1 MFEYLDKLN
10 EEQRLAATHID
21 GPLLIIA
28 GAGSGKTTTLI
39 NRVAYMV
46 DRGIAPESILL
57 LTFTNAAA
65 DNMKKRASNLSNPS
79 CKNITA
85 STYHSFCAEIV
96 RKYAAF
102 VEVNKDFVIMTPSEE
117 LEAFK
122 LCKSELGFGKFK
134 DFPQSKDVMEV
145 VSGCLNKMEDV
156 YSVLETILDEKGA
169 IIKDAVIKVV
179 KRLVE
184 YKKENNLMS
193 YDDLLVKMEEL
204 LRNEDIRDLLE
215 ERYQYVMVDEYQD
228 TNKIQEKIVF
238 ALTREKKNLVVVGD
252 DYQCWHKDSLVV
264 TKDGVKN
271 IEDLK
276 VGDEVQT
283 ILKGK
288 VDFSQ
293 VTNKSKHFSKTIKII
308 TESGKEIQVT
318 KSHKMFAS
326 QPCFEDGYYVYLM
339 YRKDKGFRIG
349 ITTGGK
355 TNSIGIRTQSER
367 AEKLWFL
374 GRYEFQNDAHYYEGL
389 LSLRYQIPQLPF
401 YSNGRELRTTQEGID
416 KIFEEFGQNG
426 FKLLDDFE
434 MSFDY
439 PNFVPQGT
447 VRGLESKKNV
457 YLQMDAGHKTN
468 SVSYESE
475 GVRIRN
481 NFSNYKDAL
490 YFANELVEKYDAN
503 FIERLFIE
511 NRIFLKT
518 ILAANLTPTMMIP
531 VEENGVIKLEK
542 VVSVSDVSGELNE
555 VYHIEVSQT
564 GILIANQ
571 IASHNCIYAFR
582 CADINN
588 IIDFP
593 KKIGGCKQIVIDKNY
608 RSSKEILDVANE
620 IMDAYANFGYP
631 KNMKDNGKTSE
642 KVIFVKPGKCDEEA
656 DLIFESIKKWR
667 DSGRNLSEYAVLARK
682 SKSSSLLEVKLAKEG
697 IEYEKLGGLKFL
709 EHECI
714 VDMLAIFKAI
724 SNPSDE
730 LSWFHLLDILPGIG
744 EVYAHKVMNDLKDGT
759 LDREDS
765 PWKKKK
771 FYEDLVSL
779 RAFVE
784 EMRSNND
791 LEYVFD
797 NSTSYYINI
806 RNIKI
811 ENMVVKNEEYREQAR
826 EQLKDDIETI
836 GILKDIAME
845 YDNLVEFLDSIVL
858 DANVEI
864 PTEGKVIIS
873 TIHSAKG
880 LEWEHVD
887 LMDCMDDIFPIKS
900 GTEFEQMEDLRCLY
914 VALTRAKDEEVIYA
928 PNFAM
933 ICGKEYN
940 KVSPFLATCFEKK
953 LFKVDANTNLHL
965 RNGGKKVYLN
975 VNFHEKETAKS
986 YGAKWDSFTRC
997 WFIPEDHKNAPIL
1010 IRMFGQAIIR

>member
-10 EEQRLAATHID
+10 EEQKKAAMHID

-46 DRGIAPESILL
+46 DRGIDAESILL

-65 DNMKKRASNLSNPS
+65 DNMKKRASNLSNPD
-79 CKNITA
+79 CKKITA

-96 RKYAAF
+96 RKYASF
-102 VEVNKDFVIMTPSEE
+102 VGVKKDFVILTPSEE

-122 LCKSELGFGKFK
+122 LCKSELGYGKFK
-134 DFPQSKDVMEV
+134 DFPQSKDVMDV
-145 VSGCLNKMEDV
+145 VSTCLNKMEDV
-156 YSVLETILDEKGA
+156 YSVLDDVLEEKGE
-169 IIKDAVIKVV
+169 IIKDAVKKVV

-238 ALTREKKNLVVVGD
+238 ALTRDKKNLVVVGD
-252 DYQCWHKDSLVV
+252 DYQCWHKDSVV
-264 TKDGVKN
+264 ITRDGVKKIKDLN
-271 IEDLK
+271 I
-276 VGDEVQT
+276 GDEVQT

-288 VDFSQ
+288 VDFSK
-293 VTNKSKHFSKTIKII
+293 VTNKSHHLAKTIKIT
-308 TESGKEIQVT
+308 TESGKEIKVT
-318 KSHKMFAS
+318 REHKMFAS
-326 QPCFEDGYYVYLM
+326 QPDFSKGYYVYLM

-355 TNSIGIRTQSER
+355 TKNVGIRTQSER

-374 GRYEFQNDAHYYEGL
+374 GRYETKYEAHYYENKF
-389 LSLRYQIPQLPF
+389 SLEYKIPQVPF
-401 YSNGRELRTTQEGID
+401 YSNGRDLRVRQDEIN
-416 KIFEEFGQNG
+416 KIFQEFGQNG
-426 FKLLDDFE
+426 FKLLEDFG
-434 MSFDY
+434 MSFEY
-439 PNFVPQGT
+439 PNFIPQGT

-457 YLQMDAGHKTN
+457 YLQMDASHKTN
-468 SVSYESE
+468 NVSYESG
-475 GVRIRN
+475 GVRVRKYFN
-481 NFSNYKDAL
+481 SYKDAL
-490 YFANELVEKYDAN
+490 FFANELVEKYNAN
-503 FIERLFIE
+503 FIERLFVE
-511 NRIFLKT
+511 NRTFLKT
-518 ILAANLTPTMMIP
+518 IPASNLTPTMMIP
-531 VEENGVIKLEK
+531 VEENGIVKLEK
-542 VVSVSDVSGELNE
+542 IVSICNESEDLEE

-571 IASHNCIYAFR
+571 IASHNCIYSFR
-582 CADINN
+582 AADINN

-608 RSSKEILDVANE
+608 RSSKEILNVANE

-631 KNMKDNGKTSE
+631 KIMKDNGKSNE
-642 KVIFVKPGKCDEEA
+642 KVTFVKPGRCDEES

-806 RNIKI
+806 RNTKI

-826 EQLKDDIETI
+826 EQLKDDVETI
-836 GILKDIAME
+836 GILKDIAMG

-914 VALTRAKDEEVIYA
+914 VALTRAKDEEVVYA

-933 ICGKEYN
+933 ICGKEYH

-953 LFKVDANTNLHL
+953 LFKVDASTNIHL

-975 VNFHEKETAKS
+975 VSFHEKETAKS
-986 YGAKWDSFTRC
+986 YGAKWDSLLRC
-997 WFIPEDHKNAPIL
+997 WFIPEDHKNAPML

>member
-10 EEQRLAATHID
+10 EEQKKAATHID

-65 DNMKKRASNLSNPS
+65 DNMKKRASKLSDPN
-79 CKNITA
+79 CKKITA
-85 STYHSFCAEIV
+85 STYHSFCAENV
-96 RKYAAF
+96 RKYAPF
-102 VEVNKDFVIMTPSEE
+102 VGVNKDFVIMTPNEE

-122 LCKSELGFGKFK
+122 LCKSELGYGKFR
-134 DFPQSKDVMEV
+134 DFPQSKEVMEV

-156 YSVLETILDEKGA
+156 YSVLETILKEKGEV
-169 IIKDAVIKVV
+169 IKDAVKKVV

-184 YKKENNLMS
+184 YKKDNNLMS

-204 LRNEDIRDLLE
+204 LRNEDIRDILE
-215 ERYQYVMVDEYQD
+215 EHYQYIMVDEYQD
-228 TNKIQEKIVF
+228 TNKLQEKIVF

-252 DYQCWHKDSLVV
+252 DYQCWHKDSVV
-264 TKDGVKN
+264 ITRDGVKKIKDLN
-271 IEDLK
+271 I
-276 VGDEVQT
+276 GDEVQT

-288 VDFSQ
+288 VDFSK
-293 VTNKSKHFSKTIKII
+293 VTNKSHHLAKTIKIT
-308 TESGKEIQVT
+308 TESGKEIKVT
-318 KSHKMFAS
+318 REHKMFAS
-326 QPCFEDGYYVYLM
+326 QPDFSEGHYVYLM

-355 TNSIGIRTQSER
+355 TKNVGIRTQFER

-374 GRYEFQNDAHYYEGL
+374 GRYETKYEAHYYENKF
-389 LSLRYQIPQLPF
+389 SLEYQIPQVPF
-401 YSNGRELRTTQEGID
+401 YSNGRDLKIRQDEID
-416 KIFEEFGQNG
+416 KIFQEFGQNG
-426 FKLLDDFE
+426 FKLLEDFGMLFE
-434 MSFDY
+434 Y
-439 PNFVPQGT
+439 PNFMPQGT

-457 YLQMDAGHKTN
+457 YLQMDASHKTN
-468 SVSYESE
+468 NVSYESE
-475 GVRIRN
+475 GVRVRKYFN
-481 NFSNYKDAL
+481 SYKDAL
-490 YFANELVEKYDAN
+490 FFANELVEKYNAN

-511 NRIFLKT
+511 NRTFLKT
-518 ILAANLTPTMMIP
+518 IPASNLTPTMMIP
-531 VEENGVIKLEK
+531 VEDNGVIKLEK
-542 VVSVSDVSGELNE
+542 IVDISDSSDELSE

-564 GILIANQ
+564 GILIANK
-571 IASHNCIYAFR
+571 IASHNCIYSFR
-582 CADINN
+582 AADINN

-593 KKIGGCKQIVIDKNY
+593 EKIGGCRQIVIDKNY

-620 IMDAYANFGYP
+620 IMDAYADFGYP
-631 KNMKDNGKTSE
+631 KIMKDNGKSNK
-642 KVIFVKPGKCDEEA
+642 KVTFVKPGKCDEEA
-656 DLIFESIKKWR
+656 ELIFESIKKWR
-667 DSGRNLSEYAVLARK
+667 DDGNNLSEYAVLERK
-682 SKSSSLLEVKLAKEG
+682 SKSSSLLEVKLSKEG

-709 EHECI
+709 EHQCI
-714 VDMLAIFKAI
+714 VDMLAIFRVI

-744 EVYAHKVMNDLKDGT
+744 ETYAHKVMSDLKQGV
-759 LDREDS
+759 LDKGDS
-765 PWKKKK
+765 PWKTKR
-771 FYEDLVSL
+771 FYKDLVNL
-779 RAFVE
+779 RAFIE
-784 EMRSNND
+784 DMRDSSEFED
-791 LEYVFD
+791 IFDKSKDYYVG
-797 NSTSYYINI
+797 I
-806 RNIKI
+806 RNAKI
-811 ENMVVKNEEYREQAR
+811 ENMICKKEESRELER
-826 EQLKDDIETI
+826 VQLEDDMETI

-845 YDNLVEFLDSIVL
+845 YDDVIAFLDSIVL
-858 DANVEI
+858 DSNVEI
-864 PTEGKVIIS
+864 PIEGKVIIS

-900 GTEFEQMEDLRCLY
+900 GTKFEKMEDLRCLY

-940 KVSPFLATCFEKK
+940 KVSPFLTTCFEKN
-953 LFKVDANTNLHL
+953 LFKVDANTNVHL

-986 YGAKWDSFTRC
+986 YGARWDSLLRC

-1010 IRMFGQAIIR
+1010 IRIFGQAIIR

>member
-10 EEQRLAATHID
+10 EEQRSAAMHID

-46 DRGIAPESILL
+46 DRGIDPESILL

-65 DNMKKRASNLSNPS
+65 DNMKKRASNLSNPN
-79 CKNITA
+79 CKKITA

-102 VEVNKDFVIMTPSEE
+102 VGVSKDFVIMTPSEE

-122 LCKSELGFGKFK
+122 LCKSELGYGKFR

-156 YSVLETILDEKGA
+156 YSVLETILDEKGEV
-169 IIKDAVIKVV
+169 IKDAVTKVV

-238 ALTREKKNLVVVGD
+238 ALTRDKKNLVVVGD
-252 DYQCWHKDSLVV
+252 DYQS
-264 TKDGVKN
+264 
-271 IEDLK
+271 
-276 VGDEVQT
+276 
-283 ILKGK
+283 
-288 VDFSQ
+288 
-293 VTNKSKHFSKTIKII
+293 
-308 TESGKEIQVT
+308 
-318 KSHKMFAS
+318 
-326 QPCFEDGYYVYLM
+326 
-339 YRKDKGFRIG
+339 
-349 ITTGGK
+349 
-355 TNSIGIRTQSER
+355 
-367 AEKLWFL
+367 
-374 GRYEFQNDAHYYEGL
+374 
-389 LSLRYQIPQLPF
+389 
-401 YSNGRELRTTQEGID
+401 
-416 KIFEEFGQNG
+416 
-426 FKLLDDFE
+426 
-434 MSFDY
+434 
-439 PNFVPQGT
+439 
-447 VRGLESKKNV
+447 
-457 YLQMDAGHKTN
+457 
-468 SVSYESE
+468 
-475 GVRIRN
+475 
-481 NFSNYKDAL
+481 
-490 YFANELVEKYDAN
+490 
-503 FIERLFIE
+503 
-511 NRIFLKT
+511 
-518 ILAANLTPTMMIP
+518 
-531 VEENGVIKLEK
+531 
-542 VVSVSDVSGELNE
+542 
-555 VYHIEVSQT
+555 
-564 GILIANQ
+564 
-571 IASHNCIYAFR
+571 IYAFR

-620 IMDAYANFGYP
+620 IMDAYADFGYP
-631 KNMKDNGKTSE
+631 KIMKDNGKSNE
-642 KVIFVKPGKCDEEA
+642 KVTFVKPGKCDEEA
-656 DLIFESIKKWR
+656 ELIFESIKKWR
-667 DSGRNLSEYAVLARK
+667 DAGKNLSEYAVLERK
-682 SKSSSLLEVKLAKEG
+682 SKSSSLLEVKLSKEG

-709 EHECI
+709 EHQCI
-714 VDMLAIFKAI
+714 VDMLAIFRVI

-744 EVYAHKVMNDLKDGT
+744 ETYAHKVMSDLKQGV
-759 LDREDS
+759 LDREGS
-765 PWKKKK
+765 PWKTKR
-771 FYEDLVSL
+771 FYKDLVNL
-779 RAFVE
+779 RAFIE
-784 EMRSNND
+784 DMRGSSEFED
-791 LEYVFD
+791 IFDKSKDYYV
-797 NSTSYYINI
+797 SI
-806 RNIKI
+806 RNAKI
-811 ENMVVKNEEYREQAR
+811 ENMICKNEENRER
-826 EQLKDDIETI
+826 ERVQLEDDIETI

-845 YDNLVEFLDSIVL
+845 YDDVVTFLDSIVL

-940 KVSPFLATCFEKK
+940 KVSPFLTTCFEKK
-953 LFKVDANTNLHL
+953 LFKIDANTSVKLK
-965 RNGGKKVYLN
+965 NGGKKVYLN
-975 VNFHEKETAKS
+975 VNFHEKETAKA
-986 YGAKWDSFTRC
+986 YGAKWDSLVRC
-997 WFIPEDHKNAPIL
+997 WYIPEDHKNSSTL
-1010 IRMFGQAIIR
+1010 VRMFGQAIIR

>member
-1 MFEYLDKLN
+1 MFEYLEKLN
-10 EEQRLAATHID
+10 EEQKTAATHID

-46 DRGIAPESILL
+46 DKGVDPESILL

-65 DNMKKRASNLSNPS
+65 DNMKKRASNLSNPN
-79 CKNITA
+79 CNKITA
-85 STYHSFCAEIV
+85 STYHSFCAETLRRHAKV
-96 RKYAAF
+96 VGMR
-102 VEVNKDFVIMTPSEE
+102 KDFVILTPSEE

-122 LCKSELGFGKFK
+122 LCKSELGYGKYR
-134 DFPQSKDVMEV
+134 DFPKSSAVMEV
-145 VSGCLNKMEDV
+145 VSKSLNKMEDV
-156 YSVLETILDEKGA
+156 CEALDRFLQDNDEVT
-169 IIKDAVIKVV
+169 KDAVKHTVR
-179 KRLVE
+179 RLFE
-184 YKKENNLMS
+184 YKKENNMAS

-204 LRNEDIRDLLE
+204 LRDDEVRNLLE
-215 ERYQYVMVDEYQD
+215 KRYEYVMVDEYQD

-238 ALTREKKNLVVVGD
+238 ALTKKKKNLVVVGD
-252 DYQCWHKDSLVV
+252 DYQCWHKDSVV
-264 TKDGVKN
+264 ITRDGVKK
-271 IEDLK
+271 IKDLK
-276 VGDEVQT
+276 IGDEVQT

-288 VDFSQ
+288 VDFSK
-293 VTNKSKHFSKTIKII
+293 VTNKSHHLAKTIKIT
-308 TESGKEIQVT
+308 TESGKEIKVT
-318 KSHKMFAS
+318 REHKIFAS
-326 QPCFEDGYYVYLM
+326 QPDFNKGYYVYLM

-355 TNSIGIRTQSER
+355 TKNVGIRTQSER

-374 GRYEFQNDAHYYEGL
+374 GRYETKYEAHYYENKF
-389 LSLRYQIPQLPF
+389 SLEYQIPQVPF
-401 YSNGRELRTTQEGID
+401 YLNGRELRTTQEGID

-490 YFANELVEKYDAN
+490 FFANELVEKYDAN
-503 FIERLFIE
+503 FIERLFVE
-511 NRIFLKT
+511 NRTFLKT

-531 VEENGVIKLEK
+531 VEDNGVIKLEK
-542 VVSVSDVSGELNE
+542 IVSICNESEDLEE

-571 IASHNCIYAFR
+571 IASHNCIYSFR
-582 CADINN
+582 AADINN

-593 KKIGGCKQIVIDKNY
+593 KKIGGCKRVVIDKNY
-608 RSSKEILDVANE
+608 RSSKEILDIANE
-620 IMDAYANFGYP
+620 IMDSCANFGYP
-631 KNMKDNGKTSE
+631 KTMKDNGKTGS
-642 KVIFVKPGKCDEEA
+642 KVSFVKPGRCDEEA
-656 DLIFESIKKWR
+656 ELIFESIKAWR
-667 DSGRNLSEYAVLARK
+667 DAGKNLSEYAVLARK
-682 SKSSSLLEVKLAKEG
+682 SKSSSMLEVKLSKEG

-709 EHECI
+709 EHQCI
-714 VDMLAIFKAI
+714 VDMLAILKAI

-730 LSWFHLLDILPGIG
+730 LSWFHILDILPGIG
-744 EVYAHKVMNDLKDGT
+744 EVYAHKVMSDLKDGT
-759 LDREDS
+759 LDRDGS

-771 FYEDLVSL
+771 FYSDLVSL

-784 EMRSNND
+784 EMRNNSD
-791 LEYVFD
+791 IACVFD
-797 NSTSYYINI
+797 KSKSYYVGV
-806 RNIKI
+806 RETKI
-811 ENMVVKNEEYREQAR
+811 ENMVVKNEEHRRQAR
-826 EQLKDDIETI
+826 EQLKDDVETI
-836 GILKDIAME
+836 GILREIAMG
-845 YDNLVEFLDSIVL
+845 YDDLVSFLDSVVL
-858 DANVEI
+858 DANVEV

-887 LMDCMDDIFPIKS
+887 LMDCMDDIFPAKS

-914 VALTRAKDEEVIYA
+914 VALTRAKDEEVVYA
-928 PNFAM
+928 PSLA
-933 ICGKEYN
+933 IVCGKEHD
-940 KVSPFLATCFEKK
+940 KASPFLATCFEKH
-953 LFKVDANTNLHL
+953 LFKVDAVTNA
-965 RNGGKKVYLN
+965 RIQSGGEKVYLR
-975 VNFHEKETAKS
+975 VSFHEKETAKA
-986 YGAKWDSFTRC
+986 YGARWDSVARC
-997 WFIPEDHKNAPIL
+997 WYIQEGHKNAPVL
-1010 IRMFGQAIIR
+1010 LRMFGQAIVR

>member
-10 EEQRLAATHID
+10 EEQKEAAMHID

-46 DRGIAPESILL
+46 DRGIDAESILL

-65 DNMKKRASNLSNPS
+65 DNMKKRASNLSNPN

-96 RKYAAF
+96 RKYASF
-102 VEVNKDFVIMTPSEE
+102 VGVKKDFVILTPSEE

-122 LCKSELGFGKFK
+122 LCKSELGYGKFK
-134 DFPQSKDVMEV
+134 DFPQSKDVMDV
-145 VSGCLNKMEDV
+145 VSTCLNKMEDV
-156 YSVLETILDEKGA
+156 YSVLDDVLEEKGE
-169 IIKDAVIKVV
+169 IIKDAVKKVV
-179 KRLVE
+179 KRLIE

-238 ALTREKKNLVVVGD
+238 ALTKEKKNLVVVGD
-252 DYQCWHKDSLVV
+252 DYQS
-264 TKDGVKN
+264 
-271 IEDLK
+271 
-276 VGDEVQT
+276 
-283 ILKGK
+283 
-288 VDFSQ
+288 
-293 VTNKSKHFSKTIKII
+293 
-308 TESGKEIQVT
+308 
-318 KSHKMFAS
+318 
-326 QPCFEDGYYVYLM
+326 
-339 YRKDKGFRIG
+339 
-349 ITTGGK
+349 
-355 TNSIGIRTQSER
+355 
-367 AEKLWFL
+367 
-374 GRYEFQNDAHYYEGL
+374 
-389 LSLRYQIPQLPF
+389 
-401 YSNGRELRTTQEGID
+401 
-416 KIFEEFGQNG
+416 
-426 FKLLDDFE
+426 
-434 MSFDY
+434 
-439 PNFVPQGT
+439 
-447 VRGLESKKNV
+447 
-457 YLQMDAGHKTN
+457 
-468 SVSYESE
+468 
-475 GVRIRN
+475 
-481 NFSNYKDAL
+481 
-490 YFANELVEKYDAN
+490 
-503 FIERLFIE
+503 
-511 NRIFLKT
+511 
-518 ILAANLTPTMMIP
+518 
-531 VEENGVIKLEK
+531 
-542 VVSVSDVSGELNE
+542 
-555 VYHIEVSQT
+555 
-564 GILIANQ
+564 
-571 IASHNCIYAFR
+571 IYAFR

-593 KKIGGCKQIVIDKNY
+593 KKIGSCKQIVIDKNY
-608 RSSKEILDVANE
+608 RSSKEILDIANE
-620 IMDAYANFGYP
+620 IMDSYANFGYP
-631 KNMKDNGKTSE
+631 KIMKDNGKTSE
-642 KVIFVKPGKCDEEA
+642 KVTFVKPGKCDEEA

-667 DSGRNLSEYAVLARK
+667 DSGKNLSEYAVLARK

-826 EQLKDDIETI
+826 EQLKDDVETI
-836 GILKDIAME
+836 GILKDIAMG

-914 VALTRAKDEEVIYA
+914 VALTRAKDEEVVYA

-933 ICGKEYN
+933 ICGKDYH

-953 LFKVDANTNLHL
+953 LFKLDANTNVHL

-975 VNFHEKETAKS
+975 VSFHEKETAKS
-986 YGAKWDSFTRC
+986 YGAKWDSLLRC